1 MSDPGAIP
9 SIEGLEGAGP
19 RVSRISLPRRAVLRG
34 AGTLVALPWLEA
46 MASAGAPLDSAP
58 PTRRLVYVYAPNGV
72 HVDRWRADS
81 VVEGRD
87 KRRRRAP
94 GVAALGD
101 LPPLLE
107 PLSSVRRNVLL
118 LRGLTQDKARAN
130 GDGPGDHARAA
141 AVYLTG
147 VQPLKTEGQVRLG
160 ESADQRA
167 ARLVG
172 GRTRVRS
179 LSLGLEAGR
188 QSGQCDSGYACA
200 YSGHISWQ
208 SPTTPA
214 AKESDPQRVFDRL
227 FRGGDPGRSAEAR
240 ERRANERRSVLD
252 FVREESRRLERR
264 LGAEDRARVDEY
276 ETGLRELERQLSFGG
291 AAHVG
296 EVPDSARPERGPRSF
311 AEQADLMGALIRLA
325 FETDVTR
332 IATLML
338 GNEGSGRRYP
348 EVGARDGHHNLSHH
362 KGDPEKL
369 EQIGAINRL
378 HMEAFGRFVEGL
390 EGARDRGGSVLDR
403 SMVVYGSGIA
413 DGNRH
418 DHHDL
423 PVALVA
429 GKKTRIRG
437 GRVHSFERNTPLNN
451 LHLALLERLGVEGEP
466 LGDSTGTLS
475 LA

>member
-1 MSDPGAIP
+1 MSEPRTDR
-9 SIEGLEGAGP
+9 SIEELAGAGP
-19 RVSRISLPRRAVLRG
+19 RVSRSRLPRRAVLRG

-46 MASAGAPLDSAP
+46 MASAGAPSQ
-58 PTRRLVYVYAPNGV
+58 PTPRPRRLVYVYAPNGV
-72 HVDRWRADS
+72 HVGQWRLP
-81 VVEGRD
+81 VGKGGRD
-87 KRRRRAP
+87 RAGSSTP
-94 GVAALGD
+94 LAE
-101 LPPLLE
+101 LPPLLA
-107 PLSSVRRNVLL
+107 PLEEVRGNLLL

-141 AVYLTG
+141 AAYLTG
-147 VQPLKTEGQVRLG
+147 IQPLKTEGQVRLG

-167 ARLVG
+167 ARLIG
-172 GRTRVRS
+172 GRTRVRA
-179 LSLGLEAGR
+179 LALGLEAGR

-208 SPTTPA
+208 SATTPA

-227 FRGGDPGRSAEAR
+227 FRGGEPGRSAEAR

-264 LGAEDRARVDEY
+264 LSAADRARVDEY
-276 ETGLRELERQLSFGG
+276 ETGLRELERQLSFDG

-296 EVPDSARPERGPRSF
+296 DVPDSARPERGRPGF
-311 AEQADLMGALIRLA
+311 AEQADLMGSLIRLA

-338 GNEGSGRRYP
+338 GNEGSSRRYP
-348 EVGARDGHHNLSHH
+348 EVGAREGHHALSHH

-369 EQIGAINRL
+369 EQIAAINRL
-378 HMEAFGRFVEGL
+378 HMGAFARLVVGL
-390 EGARDRGGSVLDR
+390 ERAKDGGGSLLDH
-403 SMVVYGSGIA
+403 STVVFGSGIA

-423 PVALVA
+423 PVAVVA
-429 GKKTRIRG
+429 GEGTGLRG
-437 GRVHSFERNTPLNN
+437 GRALSYGRNTPLNN
-451 LHLALLERLGVEGEP
+451 LHLALLERLGVEVSP
-466 LGDSTGTLS
+466 LGDSTGVLPLS
-475 LA
+475 

>member
-1 MSDPGAIP
+1 MGDPRTDR
-9 SIEGLEGAGP
+9 SIEELEGTGP
-19 RVSRISLPRRAVLRG
+19 QISRSGLPRRAVLRG

-46 MASAGAPLDSAP
+46 MASAGAPLHSAP
-58 PTRRLVYVYAPNGV
+58 RTRRLVYVYAPNGV
-72 HVDRWRADS
+72 HVGQWRDPLGGGE
-81 VVEGRD
+81 EGRA
-87 KRRRRAP
+87 RGAAP
-94 GVAALGD
+94 LGE
-101 LPPLLE
+101 LPPLLA
-107 PLSSVRRNVLL
+107 PLGGVRRNLLL

-141 AVYLTG
+141 AAYLTG

-167 ARLVG
+167 ARLIG
-172 GRTRVRS
+172 ERTRVRA
-179 LSLGLEAGR
+179 LALGLEAGR

-208 SPTTPA
+208 SSTTPA

-240 ERRANERRSVLD
+240 QRRANERRSVLD

-276 ETGLRELERQLSFGG
+276 ETGLRELERQLSFEG

-296 EVPDSARPERGPRSF
+296 DVPDSARPERGRPGF
-311 AEQADLMGALIRLA
+311 AEQADLMGSLIRLA

-338 GNEGSGRRYP
+338 GNEGSSRRYP
-348 EVGARDGHHNLSHH
+348 EVGAREGHHALSHH
-362 KGDPEKL
+362 KGDQEKL
-369 EQIGAINRL
+369 KQIAAINGL
-378 HMEAFGRFVEGL
+378 HMEAFARFVMGL
-390 EGARDRGGSVLDR
+390 EGARDGGGSVLDR
-403 SMVVYGSGIA
+403 SMVVFGSGIA

-423 PVALVA
+423 PVAVVA
-429 GKKTRIRG
+429 GSKVGLG
-437 GRVHSFERNTPLNN
+437 GDRSVSFKRNTPLNN
-451 LHLALLERLGVEGEP
+451 LHLALLERLGVEASP
-466 LGDSTGTLS
+466 LGDSTGVLALS
-475 LA
+475 

>member
-1 MSDPGAIP
+1 MSDPAADR
-9 SIEGLEGAGP
+9 SIEELEGAGP
-19 RVSRISLPRRAVLRG
+19 RVSRVCLPRRAVLRG
-34 AGTLVALPWLEA
+34 AGTLIALPWLEA
-46 MASAGAPLDSAP
+46 MASAGAPVESAP
-58 PTRRLVYVYAPNGV
+58 ATRRLVYVYAPNGV
-72 HVDRWRADS
+72 HVDRWRAPVS
-81 VVEGRD
+81 EGGGA
-87 KRRRRAP
+87 KPRRRAP
-94 GVAALGD
+94 GTATLDG

-107 PLSSVRRNVLL
+107 PVSDFQRNLLL

-147 VQPLKTEGQVRLG
+147 IQPLKTEGQVRLG

-208 SPTTPA
+208 SATAPA

-240 ERRANERRSVLD
+240 ERRAKERRSVLD

-276 ETGLRELERQLSFGG
+276 ETGLRELERQLSFDG

-296 EVPDSARPERGPRSF
+296 EVPDSARPERGQRSF
-311 AEQADLMGALIRLA
+311 AEQADLMGSLIRLA
-325 FETDVTR
+325 LETDVTR
-332 IATLML
+332 IATFML

-348 EVGARDGHHNLSHH
+348 EVGAREGHHALSHH

-369 EQIGAINRL
+369 EQIAAINRL
-378 HMEAFGRFVEGL
+378 HMEAFGRFIGGL
-390 EGARDRGGSVLDR
+390 EGARERGGSVLDR

-423 PVALVA
+423 PVALIA
-429 GKKTRIRG
+429 GKKTRLRG
-437 GRVHSFERNTPLNN
+437 GRALSFERNTPLNN
-451 LHLALLERLGVEGEP
+451 LHLALLERLGVEEAP
-466 LGDSTGTLS
+466 LGDSTGVLS
-475 LA
+475 LT